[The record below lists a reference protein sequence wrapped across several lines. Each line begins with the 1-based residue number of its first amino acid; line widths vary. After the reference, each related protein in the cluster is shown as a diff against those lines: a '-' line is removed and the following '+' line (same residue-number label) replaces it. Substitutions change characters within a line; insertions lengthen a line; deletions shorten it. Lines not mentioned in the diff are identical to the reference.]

1 MFSLAYGV
9 ISKGIHCVTVWNS
22 KRLAVTQVEGS
33 WDHAEQTDLWG
44 RGRKSNYLLFAFIY
58 IYRGFPG
65 GSDSEESACNI
76 GDLCLIPGL
85 ERSTG
90 EGNRYPLQYS
100 CLENSVD
107 RGAG

>member
-1 MFSLAYGV
+1 MSLFGIAKGWQSPKWRAVGTMQSRRTYGEEEGRV
-9 ISKGIHCVTVWNS
+9 TIYYLPLYIH
-22 KRLAVTQVEGS
+22 
-33 WDHAEQTDLWG
+33 
-44 RGRKSNYLLFAFIY
+44 
-58 IYRGFPG
+58 RGFPG